1 MRGDRVVLL
10 RLHVPVMVAVVFA
23 GFLSNAQAAVVF
35 AETSTDAVVNTVVGT
50 EFTTHNFT
58 VSQAGPYRA
67 TITDLSVIDAFF
79 DASSLLEMKI
89 TDVPITT
96 LSSTVGTPG
105 GVAYVDFFASAAGSF
120 AALVKAISGSQ
131 GTQFSGY
138 QVRVAFIPE
147 PAVWLML
154 AGGLGLLGF
163 MRIRR
168 AAHTL

>member
-1 MRGDRVVLL
+1 MRVVRSMSL
-10 RLHVPVMVAVVFA
+10 RLPMPVIVAVLFAGFVSSAHSAVVF
-23 GFLSNAQAAVVF
+23 S
-35 AETSTDAVVNTVVGT
+35 ETSTDAVVNTVFGT

-58 VSQAGPYRA
+58 VTHAGPYRA
-67 TITDLSVIDAFF
+67 TISDLSVTDGFF
-79 DASSLLEMKI
+79 HPSTLLEMKI
-89 TDVPITT
+89 VDVPITT
-96 LSSTVGTPG
+96 LSPTVGTPG
-105 GVAYVDFFASAAGSF
+105 GVAHVDFFASAAGSF

-168 AAHTL
+168 GVHTL